1 MPPLKISHETV
12 ISNRMKNRLI
22 SLLISLLATIT
33 WCTAQDV
40 GIKTNFLYWGTA
52 TPNLGVE
59 VRVAPRW
66 TIDLS
71 GGYNFINPINKET
84 GLKWMHFSVLP
95 EARYYLCEAFNG
107 HFFGLHGLVGFYN
120 VNRLN
125 VPIGRLKRL
134 KDYRLQGW
142 GYGVGITYGYEWVL
156 AKHWNLEA
164 SISAGYTLFDYTRY
178 NCEHCGKVVA
188 KEKKNYFGPTK
199 ATLSLIYLF

>member
-1 MPPLKISHETV
+1 
-12 ISNRMKNRLI
+12 MKNRLI
-22 SLLISLLATIT
+22 SLLLSLLACIT

-40 GIKTNFLYWGTA
+40 GIKTNLLYWGTA

-84 GLKWMHFSVLP
+84 GMKWLHFSVLP

-107 HFFGLHGLVGFYN
+107 HFFGLHGLVAFYN
-120 VNRLN
+120 VNRLDI
-125 VPIGRLKRL
+125 PIGRLKLL
-134 KDYRLQGW
+134 KEYRLQGW
-142 GYGVGITYGYEWVL
+142 GYGAGITYGYEWVL
-156 AKHWNLEA
+156 GKHWNLEA
-164 SISAGYTLFDYTRY
+164 SISAGYILFDYTRY

-188 KEKKNYFGPTK
+188 KEQKNYLGPTK